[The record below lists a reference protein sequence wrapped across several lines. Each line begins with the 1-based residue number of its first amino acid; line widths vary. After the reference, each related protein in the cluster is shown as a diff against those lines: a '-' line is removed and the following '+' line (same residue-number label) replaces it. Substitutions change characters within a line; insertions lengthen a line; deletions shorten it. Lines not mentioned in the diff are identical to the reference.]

1 MHHYTYSRDDNGKVT
16 VKTPL
21 RGAELLNDPLYNKS
35 TAFTLEERD
44 SLGLHGLLPA
54 EVNTLEQQAARIYG
68 SIHRKPDLMEKYI
81 GLASLQDRNE
91 YLYYRLLIDHFEE
104 LMPVVYTPTVG
115 QACKD
120 FSKVFR
126 RGRGLWITPADKGR
140 IAEILRN
147 ARYDNVRLIV
157 ATDNEA
163 ILGIGDQGAGGM
175 AISVGKLSL
184 YCAGAGI
191 NPAETLPISLD
202 VGTNNPELLESPL
215 YLGRRH
221 PRLTGPEYDSLVEEF
236 VDAVKTVFPGA
247 LIQWEDFRK
256 DNALNIL
263 ERYRHDVLSF
273 NDDIQGTGAVALSGL
288 LTACNYTHTS
298 IAEQRI
304 LIYGAGAAGMGIAA
318 QLKAAL
324 SEAGVTG
331 DKLASAVA
339 VMDSGGLLTEE
350 RNLRDAYKRDLAWPA
365 GLATQHGID
374 PVVGNSLEMVI
385 DAYKPTCLIGS
396 SGQAGA
402 FNETVV
408 RTLIKHVERPVI
420 MPFSNP
426 TSCCE
431 ALPENIVEW
440 TNGQALIATG
450 SPFEP
455 VKFSGGTLH
464 IGQGNNVFIFPGLG
478 LGALL
483 AGATTISDS
492 MITASAKVLAT
503 HVDQAEFDLGLLYPA
518 IPKLRGVS
526 AAIAAAVIRTAISE
540 GLATNIIDDAE
551 IDAVVEQSMWTPIY
565 PDVVPA

>member
-1 MHHYTYSRDDNGKVT
+1 MHHYTYSRDDDGKVT
-16 VKTPL
+16 VKAPL
-21 RGAELLNDPLYNKS
+21 RGAELLNESLYNKS

-44 SLGLHGLLPA
+44 ELGLHGLLPA
-54 EVNTLEQQAARIYG
+54 EVNTLKQQAARIYG

-104 LMPVVYTPTVG
+104 FMPVVYTPTVG

-140 IAEILRN
+140 IADILRN

-191 NPAETLPISLD
+191 HPAETLPISLD
-202 VGTNNPELLESPL
+202 VGTNNPELIENPL

-221 PRLTGPEYDSLVEEF
+221 PRLTGPEYDALVEEF
-236 VDAVKTVFPGA
+236 VEAVKTVFPGA

-273 NDDIQGTGAVALSGL
+273 NDDIQGTGAVALAGL
-288 LTACNYTHTS
+288 LTACNYTNAS
-298 IAEQRI
+298 IADQRI

-365 GLATQHGID
+365 GLAEKYGLD
-374 PVVGNSLEMVI
+374 PVDGGALDAVI

-396 SGQAGA
+396 SGQAGS
-402 FNETVV
+402 FTETVV

-431 ALPENIVEW
+431 ALPSDIVEW
-440 TNGQALIATG
+440 TSGQALIATG

-483 AGATTISDS
+483 AGATEVSDS

-518 IPKLRGVS
+518 IPKLRSVS
-526 AAIAAAVIRTAISE
+526 AAIAAAVIRAAIAE
-540 GLATNIIDDAE
+540 GLATSDIADDE
-551 IDAVVEQSMWTPIY
+551 IDAVVEQAMWSPVY
-565 PDVVPA
+565 PTVVAA